1 MHIDKEA
8 YYIVRSA
15 KAGVF
20 FGHIAEK
27 RGDEVDME
35 ETRRI
40 WYWMGAASL
49 SQLATEGVKVPRE
62 CKFTVAVPKM
72 TVLDVCEII
81 ECTEEAVKCIK
92 GVPAWKR

>member
-1 MHIDKEA
+1 MDINKEA

-20 FGHIAEK
+20 FGHIEAK

-35 ETRRI
+35 DARRI
-40 WYWMGAASL
+40 WYWMGAASI
-49 SQLATEGVKVPRE
+49 SQLAMEGVKNPKE
-62 CKFTVAVPKM
+62 CKFTVSVPKM

-81 ECTEEAVKCIK
+81 ECTKEAVECIK
-92 GVPAWKR
+92 GVPEWRL